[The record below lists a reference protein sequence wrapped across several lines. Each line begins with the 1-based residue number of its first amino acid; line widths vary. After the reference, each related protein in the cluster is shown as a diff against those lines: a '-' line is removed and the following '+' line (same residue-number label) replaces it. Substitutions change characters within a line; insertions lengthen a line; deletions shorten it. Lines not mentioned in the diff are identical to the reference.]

1 MAGSRRA
8 RPSSKSVR
16 DELAFPVPY
25 SEQAKY
31 LKLADDFLASHWH
44 DSDKVIPI
52 DRGRLFRKLKAKK
65 AGPVNADRSR
75 VREG

>member
-1 MAGSRRA
+1 MARSRRA

-16 DELAFPVPY
+16 GQPAFPVPY
-25 SEQAKY
+25 SERVKY
-31 LKLADDFLASHWH
+31 LKLADDFLASDRHQ
-44 DSDKVIPI
+44 SEKVIPI

-65 AGPVNADRSR
+65 AGSANADRSR